1 MRAALAGALLAV
13 ALPASAQPRLVN
25 ARLTEHTVTASLDAT
40 FRQLASAIVEPA
52 WIAYSAPVENPEA
65 QMCCF
70 GGDWYEGKTVAGR
83 CTLEPGTGSSVIARN
98 ARDIVRL
105 EAESF
110 FIFYR
115 VEDRRVTRVRMFS
128 EDCGIDAV
136 GRAVHWLSGVRP
148 AESVA
153 FLAALAR
160 SEDAETRVTNGA
172 VAALAHHGGPGAVAP
187 LVRLAREAP
196 RGKVRGEAL
205 FWLAQRA
212 GSQALRAITDAIEHD
227 PETEVKRRAVF
238 ALSQLPA
245 NEGVP
250 KLIEVARNH
259 RNPAVRKQAFFWLGQ
274 SKDPRALAFFEEILG
289 VRPRM

>member
-1 MRAALAGALLAV
+1 MRTLILAAVLASAAPV
-13 ALPASAQPRLVN
+13 AAQPRLIN
-25 ARLTEHTVTASLDAT
+25 ARVAEHTAGASLDAT
-40 FRQLASAIVEPA
+40 FRRLASGIVEPA
-52 WIAYSAPVENPEA
+52 WIAYAAPVENPEA

-70 GGDWYEGKTVAGR
+70 GSDWTVAGR
-83 CTLEPGTGSSVIARN
+83 CALEPGASSNVIVRN
-98 ARDIVRL
+98 ERDVVRL

-115 VEDRRVTRVRMFS
+115 VENRRVTRVRMFS
-128 EDCGIDAV
+128 EECGIDAV
-136 GRAVHWLSGVRP
+136 GRAVHWLIGVRP
-148 AESVA
+148 ADSVA
-153 FLAALAR
+153 FLAGLAR
-160 SEDAETRVTNGA
+160 SEDGERRVTNGA
-172 VAALAHHGGPGAVAP
+172 VAALAHHSGPDAVAP

-212 GSQALRAITDAIEHD
+212 GTQAMRAITDAIEHD
-227 PETEVKRRAVF
+227 PETEVKKRAVF

-245 NEGVP
+245 DEGVP

-274 SKDPRALAFFEEILG
+274 SKDPRALTFFEEILK
-289 VRPRM
+289 